1 MSLARS
7 EGVGWEKDTR
17 DAFRVQEAVFPEG
30 PLPVMRCRCT
40 QTEGGPVFTRS
51 ILYPIPQHGRQA

>member
-7 EGVGWEKDTR
+7 EGGGEKDAR

-30 PLPVMRCRCT
+30 PL
-40 QTEGGPVFTRS
+40 Q
-51 ILYPIPQHGRQA
+51 